1 MTDLTLQ
8 EREYLTVRELAEL
21 LRIKERKVYDLA
33 ASGNVPCSR
42 ATGKLLFPA
51 DEIRHWIESA
61 KSGGNGDAMTRRL
74 VVLGSHDPL
83 LDWAIRES
91 QCGLATYFD
100 GSLDGVERFS
110 RGEGIIAGLHVYD
123 EKTSTWNINA
133 VHDMA
138 GNQNAVLV
146 HFARRK
152 RGLVLNPDGPKPKN
166 LSELAGLRFTPRQK
180 GSGTVGLFSALAA
193 QSGLDPA
200 TLEMGD
206 VARTE
211 DDAVLSVRR
220 GDADVTFGLEAIAR
234 TFGLEFVPLIEEDF
248 SILVDR
254 KAWFEPPFQT
264 LLTFCQSDK
273 FRQRAESHGGYDVS
287 ELGKVAWN
295 G

>member
-1 MTDLTLQ
+1 MTDFILQ
-8 EREYLTVRELAEL
+8 EREFLTVRELAEL
-21 LRIKERKVYDLA
+21 LRIKERKVYDLV
-33 ASGNVPCSR
+33 ASGSVPCSR
-42 ATGKLLFPA
+42 ATGKLLFPS
-51 DEIRHWIESA
+51 DEIRQWIEST
-61 KSGGNGDAMTRRL
+61 KSGGYGEAMAPRP
-74 VVLGSHDPL
+74 VVLGSHDPV

-152 RGLVLNPDGPKPKN
+152 RGLVLNPDGPKPKSLLE
-166 LSELAGLRFTPRQK
+166 LSGLRFTPRQQ
-180 GSGTVGLFSALAA
+180 GSGTACLFSVLAA
-193 QSGLDPA
+193 RSGLD
-200 TLEMGD
+200 LSSLRMGD

-211 DDAVLSVRR
+211 DDAVLAVRR
-220 GDADVTFGLEAIAR
+220 GDADATFGLEAVAR
-234 TFGLEFVPLIEEDF
+234 TFGLDFVPMIEEEF

-254 KAWFEPPFQT
+254 KAWFEPPFQS
-264 LLTFCQSDK
+264 LLAFCQSDK
-273 FRQRAESHGGYDVS
+273 FRQRAASYGGYDVS
-287 ELGKVAWN
+287 DLGKVAWN